1 MKKVLLML
9 FLVLVLVL
17 AGCGKDDAEDKK
29 GTSNESGQTAYKLN
43 PIEDVELR
51 YEGFGDINERSAMS
65 VRVFNRTDKRILCST
80 WFVIEKQEN
89 GSWKELPVKKEPA
102 FSEEDVNTI
111 PEQIN
116 TEVVYKWKEIYGEL
130 SSGHYRIVLQITFK
144 DEDDGIKHYMAAEFD
159 VK

>member
-1 MKKVLLML
+1 MKRVLLML
-9 FLVLVLVL
+9 FLVLALT
-17 AGCGKDDAEDKK
+17 GCGKDDAEDKK
-29 GTSNESGQTAYKLN
+29 GTSNESGQTYELN
-43 PIEDVELR
+43 PIEGVELR

-65 VRVFNRTDKRILCST
+65 VRVFNRTDKRIICNK

-102 FSEEDVNTI
+102 FSEDDVATI

-116 TEVVYKWKEIYGEL
+116 TELVFKWKEVYGEL
-130 SSGHYRIVLQITFK
+130 SSGHYRIVLQITYK